1 MNPRCAADIIN
12 AVRNPARPAGLLAS
26 DGRRQRRPKFSTPK
40 NAACLAIHAQ
50 RSLSMFSADADALRV
65 RALNVYQSWVSPTL
79 GRSWHCQSTAAES
92 EGPDASCYLE
102 NVSSLDRGAD
112 QVHNCRS
119 SERYWMA
126 WEMCSDV
133 SRSDPARSAM
143 VRATFKIRS

>member
-1 MNPRCAADIIN
+1 MNPRCAAYIIN

-65 RALNVYQSWVSPTL
+65 RALNVYQCWVSPTL

-92 EGPDASCYLE
+92 EGQTHHAIL
-102 NVSSLDRGAD
+102 RT
-112 QVHNCRS
+112 CRLS
-119 SERYWMA
+119 T
-126 WEMCSDV
+126 V
-133 SRSDPARSAM
+133 GP
-143 VRATFKIRS
+143 IRSTTAGRASETG

>member
-1 MNPRCAADIIN
+1 MNPRCAAYIIN

-65 RALNVYQSWVSPTL
+65 RALNVYQCWVSPTL

-92 EGPDASCYLE
+92 EGPDASCYFE
-102 NVSSLDRGAD
+102 NVSSVDRGAD

-119 SERYWMA
+119 SERNWIA
-126 WEMCSDV
+126 SDTCSEPIV
-133 SRSDPARSAM
+133 SEPAKSAI
-143 VRATFKIRS
+143 VLATFRIRS